1 MRKRHL
7 LALVIAGLLALFFAL
22 APGTLD
28 RQMNRVE
35 PGDMVLSVGPE
46 AEALHR
52 RLTVV
57 DLHADPLLWRR
68 DLLVENDYG
77 HVDLPRLEAGNVA
90 LQVFAAATKSPA
102 GQNYDAN
109 PSDSDVMTGL
119 MIANLQPTATWN
131 SLYQRALYQVGKLLE
146 LEREAP
152 RRLRVVRTAADLE
165 ALLAARSGR
174 WQPVGAIMALE
185 GAHALEGELGNLQ
198 GLFDAG
204 YRVFGLAHFFDN
216 EVSGSMHGMEKYGL
230 TELGRSAVKMAE
242 SLGMVVDLAHASPA
256 AIRDTLD
263 MATRP
268 VIVSHG
274 GVRATCDVN
283 RNLSDEQ
290 IRRVAAN
297 NGLIGI
303 GYWDGAICDIS
314 PAGIVAA
321 MQHVKDLVGVSY
333 LALGSD
339 FDGAV
344 LTRFDT
350 SQLAVITQA
359 LQQAGFTGEEISA
372 VMGGNAVRLFY
383 EVLPRG

>member
-1 MRKRHL
+1 MRRHHALIVLTAVLVGVVFAL
-7 LALVIAGLLALFFAL
+7 LPARLDESMNIVDPAGL
-22 APGTLD
+22 D
-28 RQMNRVE
+28 
-35 PGDMVLSVGPE
+35 LSVQPA
-46 AEALHR
+46 AETLHR
-52 RLTVV
+52 QLTVV

-68 DLLVENDYG
+68 DLLMHNDYG

-119 MIANLQPTATWN
+119 MIANRQPPATWG
-131 SLYQRALYQVGKLLE
+131 SLYARALHQVGKLVE
-146 LEREAP
+146 LEQQVP
-152 RRLRVVRTAADLE
+152 GRLRIVRTATDLE
-165 ALLAARSGR
+165 SLLEARNSGAGA
-174 WQPVGAIMALE
+174 VGAIMALE
-185 GAHALEGELGNLQ
+185 GAHALEGKLENLR

-216 EVSGSMHGMEKYGL
+216 EVAGSMHGMDKYGL
-230 TELGRSAVKMAE
+230 TELGRQAVREAE
-242 SLGMVVDLAHASPA
+242 ALGMVVDLAHASPA
-256 AIRDTLD
+256 AFSETLD

-274 GVRATCDVN
+274 GVRATCKVN

-303 GYWDGAICDIS
+303 GYWDGAVCDIS

-321 MQHVKDLVGVSY
+321 MQHVRDLVGVSY

-339 FDGAV
+339 FDGSV

-359 LQQAGFTGEEISA
+359 LLEAEFSEQEIA
-372 VMGGNAVRLFY
+372 AIMGGNAVRLFY
-383 EVLPRG
+383 ETLPRD